1 MTFFF
6 VNAEKIIPAIP
17 EVRKSECR
25 TLGKGGGGASAKVTS
40 SEMEGRG
47 GQNRVFCGEVISER
61 PVRYV

>member
-25 TLGKGGGGASAKVTS
+25 TLGKGGGVASAKVTS
-40 SEMEGRG
+40 SEMG
-47 GQNRVFCGEVISER
+47 GEWGSKSSFLR
-61 PVRYV
+61 